1 MRRAFSIAALFA
13 SACSFNNPGEAPP
26 RGKIYFPT
34 AIAIADDHLLVANS
48 NFDIRY
54 NAGSLQAYDLAVLNE
69 QVDACLE
76 DPEAAGCDCG
86 THRPCELPDTES
98 LLGERGEVLIGSYAS
113 QIAFSPARAR
123 IYVPTRSN
131 GGLTYIEFVDGVL
144 DCGQEGRR
152 CSASHIAGV
161 DPNEQGVAMP
171 NHPSSIAVG
180 DAASL
185 GLSGGGDFVLVG
197 DENGSVSLF
206 TDSEETGAPTLAHV
220 RSGSAEVTSI
230 ATAGSYAYVA
240 TDSFLLRNNSSGVR
254 VLGFADLSSQA
265 FRGSYVREDLILS
278 GFAARPPVRSLAFLP
293 GSTTEFVAATTSSP
307 SALVRVDIAAERQ
320 RPFEVLTE
328 SIVSLGTGPS
338 KVQVGSVGTDP
349 RVFAFVSCFDSRE
362 VMVVDVELGRLVSV
376 IQGATGPFSLALDTP
391 RARLYVGDFR
401 SSTVRIVDLQPLVSR
416 DAVTPDTVDQASPR
430 VIAILGR
437 PSEVQALQ

>member
-1 MRRAFSIAALFA
+1 MRRAFFIAALLA
-13 SACSFNNPGEAPP
+13 SACSFNNPGQAPP

-34 AIAIADDHLLVANS
+34 AVAIAADHLLVANS

-54 NAGSLQAYDLAVLNE
+54 NAGSLQAYDLAVLSE
-69 QVDACLE
+69 QVDACLA
-76 DPEAAGCDCG
+76 DPSAAGCDCG
-86 THRPCELPDTES
+86 AYRPCELPDTES
-98 LLGERGEVLIGSYAS
+98 LLAERGEVLIGSYAS
-113 QIAFSPARAR
+113 QIAFSPRRSR

-131 GGLTYIEFVDGVL
+131 GGLTFIDFVDGVL
-144 DCGQEGRR
+144 DCGQAGRR
-152 CSASHIAGV
+152 CSAGHIAGV
-161 DPNEQGVAMP
+161 EPNGQQLAMP

-180 DAASL
+180 EAAPL

-206 TDSEETGAPTLAHV
+206 TDSEETGELTLEHV

-230 ATAGSYAYVA
+230 ATAGAYAYVA
-240 TDSFLLRNNSSGVR
+240 TDSFLLRNSSSGVR
-254 VLGFADLSSQA
+254 VLGFADLFGEA
-265 FRGSYVREDLILS
+265 FRGSYVREDLTLS
-278 GFAARPPVRSLAFLP
+278 GFAGPPRVRSIAFLP

-307 SALVRVDIAAERQ
+307 NALVRVDSAAERQ
-320 RPFEVLTE
+320 RPSEVLTE
-328 SIVSLGTGPS
+328 SVVSLGVGPS
-338 KVQVGSVGTDP
+338 KVQVGTVGTDP

-362 VMVVDVELGRLVSV
+362 VMVVDVNLGRLVSV

-401 SSTVRIVDLQPLVSR
+401 SSTVRIVDLAPLVSR

-437 PSEVQALQ
+437 PSVVQALQ